1 MTVLIIGFL
10 FLSQALWNPAQGYND
25 SSPFEE
31 SKDVE
36 ECHVIFNSYGY
47 INHYML
53 YAL

>member
-10 FLSQALWNPAQGYND
+10 FLGHALWDPAQGCND